1 MLVEVKYLVRSTNMI
16 AQDRKEIYDVPTRG
30 DAYKNLVERY
40 GKENIL
46 MAEFKEIESDAQAF
60 NVHEGSESQSAIFGD
75 GWDA

>member
-1 MLVEVKYLVRSTNMI
+1 MLVEVKYLVRATNMI

-46 MAEFKEIESDAQAF
+46 MAEFKEIGSDAQASST
-60 NVHEGSESQSAIFGD
+60 NGIGESQSAMFGD
-75 GWDA
+75 G